1 MTIALHSIDSS
12 SQVSYSKPPSYSEF
26 LTELDAAHTE
36 GDKLAQQAIER
47 LAPEMAK
54 ELEDIK
60 NGGSQSC
67 VLNLQDADTLA
78 NPDPEL
84 PAKLIQHVLDSN
96 EEHVQNFDSGP
107 EEYSEAV
114 ATLITDMIVES
125 HGSTPVSNHLFFEA
139 VIGLP
144 CICLR
149 ECSAVWI

>member
-1 MTIALHSIDSS
+1 
-12 SQVSYSKPPSYSEF
+12 
-26 LTELDAAHTE
+26 
-36 GDKLAQQAIER
+36 
-47 LAPEMAK
+47 MAK

-96 EEHVQNFDSGP
+96 EEHVQNSDSGP

-114 ATLITDMIVES
+114 VALITDMTVK
-125 HGSTPVSNHLFFEA
+125 A
-139 VIGLP
+139 V
-144 CICLR
+144 
-149 ECSAVWI
+149 VVHQ